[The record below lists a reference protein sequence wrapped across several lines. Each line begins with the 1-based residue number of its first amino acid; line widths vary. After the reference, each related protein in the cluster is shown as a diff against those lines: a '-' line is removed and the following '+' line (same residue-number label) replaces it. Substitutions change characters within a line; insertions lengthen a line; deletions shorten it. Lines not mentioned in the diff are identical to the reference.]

1 MDNAQGDIAPD
12 GGEWISLGEAARR
25 LGVTRSAVYGRIER
39 RTLTTRPKG
48 NRGLEVLWSPPK
60 HHPSSKGDVTMTVMD
75 DAADVT
81 HDGKGDIAALLDN
94 LRERLARAEGE
105 ATQLRQQVTDLQSE
119 RDRIVEQRAQAR
131 ERAAKAEGEA
141 NTLRD
146 ALFDLSTRLDRAEV
160 RLAMPWWRRL
170 LG

>member
-1 MDNAQGDIAPD
+1 
-12 GGEWISLGEAARR
+12 
-25 LGVTRSAVYGRIER
+25 
-39 RTLTTRPKG
+39 
-48 NRGLEVLWSPPK
+48 
-60 HHPSSKGDVTMTVMD
+60 MTVMD

-146 ALFDLSTRLDRAEV
+146 ALFDLSTRLDRAEA
-160 RLAMPWWRRL
+160 RLSMPWWRRL
-170 LG
+170 FG